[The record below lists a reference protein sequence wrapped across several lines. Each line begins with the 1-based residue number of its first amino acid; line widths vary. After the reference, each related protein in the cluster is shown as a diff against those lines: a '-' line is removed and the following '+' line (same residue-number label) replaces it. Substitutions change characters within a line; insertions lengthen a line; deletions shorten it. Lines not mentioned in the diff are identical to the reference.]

1 MPEEKRRPLGDG
13 AVLLGGERP
22 VPTETPNDPQP
33 GNASDPAI
41 AKARHAKL
49 RSRLAAAADYA
60 QDLCASALS
69 PCSRDLAW
77 WICRI
82 GNRYAD
88 NTEVPVRRN
97 CTFLQGGQAQG
108 RRHWLSLWLRPSPW
122 AGIGQTDRPRIQ
134 EAS

>member
-49 RSRLAAAADYA
+49 RSRLAAAADY
-60 QDLCASALS
+60 
-69 PCSRDLAW
+69 
-77 WICRI
+77 
-82 GNRYAD
+82 
-88 NTEVPVRRN
+88 VPVRRIERELTRAEHLWRACMEIERLESGN
-97 CTFLQGGQAQG
+97 WSVEVGHDFSSG
-108 RRHWLSLWLRPSPW
+108 R
-122 AGIGQTDRPRIQ
+122 
-134 EAS
+134 